1 MGFLNKIYSCEII
14 TPLIM
19 KGAKKRLEIRTQEII
34 GILRWW
40 YRFYKAGEV
49 RNLEELKEEEGKVWG
64 SQERAKQ
71 FQIRI
76 EKLPEEFIEDAYL
89 CMNDKEKIII
99 KLKNGKTKR
108 ILKRDLNKYKHQVV
122 DFSEIKTF
130 AYSPKD
136 GNSLTITFKKVKES
150 NIVSDINKTWTFL
163 SLFGGLGAR
172 WRRGFSSIMWK
183 EVKIKGNSL
192 SEIKKEIESKL
203 GRSLVKPS
211 SDKKLD
217 EFLNIK
223 NTEIYLL
230 IKSQKDF
237 WNDWEE
243 AMNNLRDNFYRK
255 LKRKLDVIALT
266 ETVNKSNSRSFS
278 PLIIQIKKTEEGKY
292 FGVILVWK
300 IWRKFK
306 DFNDF
311 VNFEVVKNFE
321 IEKVRLT

>member
-19 KGAKKRLEIRTQEII
+19 RGVEKKLEIRTQEII

-40 YRFYKAGEV
+40 YRFYKAGAV
-49 RNLEELKEEEGKVWG
+49 ATLEELKKEEGKIWG

-71 FQIRI
+71 FKI
-76 EKLPEEFIEDAYL
+76 EKLNGFSEKLIQDVYL
-89 CMNDKEKIII
+89 CMNDRRETKFKKYFKIKTQGI
-99 KLKNGKTKR
+99 KHGN
-108 ILKRDLNKYKHQVV
+108 ILEIRFNNIKS
-122 DFSEIKTF
+122 SEII
-130 AYSPKD
+130 PE
-136 GNSLTITFKKVKES
+136 L
-150 NIVSDINKTWTFL
+150 NKTWTFL
-163 SLFGGLGAR
+163 SFFGGLGAR

-183 EVKIKGNSL
+183 EIKIKGNSL
-192 SEIKKEIESKL
+192 SEIKKEIENKL

-230 IKSQKDF
+230 IKSQKNF

-255 LKRKLDVIALT
+255 LKRRLDVVALT
-266 ETVNKSNSRSFS
+266 QTVNKSNSRPFS
-278 PLIIQIKKTEEGKY
+278 PLIIQIKKTEEEKY

-311 VNFEVVKNFE
+311 INFEVVKNFE
-321 IEKVRLT
+321 IEKIKLT

>member
-1 MGFLNKIYSCEII
+1 MNDRRETKFKKYFKIKTQGIKHGNI
-14 TPLIM
+14 
-19 KGAKKRLEIRTQEII
+19 LEIRFNNIKSSEII
-34 GILRWW
+34 P
-40 YRFYKAGEV
+40 
-49 RNLEELKEEEGKVWG
+49 EL
-64 SQERAKQ
+64 
-71 FQIRI
+71 
-76 EKLPEEFIEDAYL
+76 
-89 CMNDKEKIII
+89 
-99 KLKNGKTKR
+99 
-108 ILKRDLNKYKHQVV
+108 
-122 DFSEIKTF
+122 
-130 AYSPKD
+130 
-136 GNSLTITFKKVKES
+136 
-150 NIVSDINKTWTFL
+150 NKTWTFL
-163 SLFGGLGAR
+163 SFFGGLGAR

-183 EVKIKGNSL
+183 EIKIKGNSL
-192 SEIKKEIESKL
+192 SEIKKEIENKL

-230 IKSQKDF
+230 IKSQKNF

-255 LKRKLDVIALT
+255 LKRRLDVVALT
-266 ETVNKSNSRSFS
+266 QTVNKSNSRPFS
-278 PLIIQIKKTEEGKY
+278 PLIIQIKKTEEEKY

-321 IEKVRLT
+321 IEKIKLT